1 MVRVREAVGGAERD
15 ELAAVHPL
23 ARSTRL
29 QLYRVPPL
37 QPRDPTQPRP
47 PARQPRRRRVPSARQ
62 RDSASPSRAHGQGGA
77 ARPQGQGQ
85 GPRAHLRQ
93 GARPHE
99 GGQAPGPSLSSSS
112 APRSHLAGAD
122 TSHINCAQLI
132 EDPELEERVLSSQ
145 LKEAGLYAANILGG
159 ASLPLALSTRRARAR
174 ELTPRSLARADGN
187 CLFRALSDQLYGSPS
202 MHQAIRQ
209 EVRTLP
215 LSLSLPLSLPE
226 LIELTPDP
234 RARRSATISPRIPT
248 STASL
253 STRTRSKAA
262 STGTCARC
270 GRTVRPA
277 LPRSARTRSRPSC

>member
-1 MVRVREAVGGAERD
+1 MRRALERADLFVAETALYKLLARASGSGTRTSKLAGELSRKARGRGSETVRVREAVGGAERD
-15 ELAAVHPL
+15 ELAAVRPL

-47 PARQPRRRRVPSARQ
+47 PARQPRRRRVPPARQ

-99 GGQAPGPSLSSSS
+99 GGQAPGASLSSSS

-122 TSHINCAQLI
+122 TSHTDSAQLI

-209 EVRTLP
+209 EVR
-215 LSLSLPLSLPE
+215 SLPLSLG
-226 LIELTPDP
+226 
-234 RARRSATISPRIPT
+234 
-248 STASL
+248 SL
-253 STRTRSKAA
+253 SRS
-262 STGTCARC
+262 
-270 GRTVRPA
+270 
-277 LPRSARTRSRPSC
+277 PSSSS